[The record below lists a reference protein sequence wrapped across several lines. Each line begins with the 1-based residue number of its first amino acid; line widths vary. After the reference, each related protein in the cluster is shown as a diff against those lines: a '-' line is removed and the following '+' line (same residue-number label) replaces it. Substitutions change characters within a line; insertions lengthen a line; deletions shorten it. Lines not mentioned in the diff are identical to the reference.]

1 MIACASGNRSSRHG
15 YLVGNAICNMSSR
28 HGNPMD
34 SAITLG
40 AVEPNKV
47 YVVKNLCPISIVQL
61 DEVSEIS
68 WRKKAGFYLLNSSLG
83 SLSGGHNMLDLITL
97 VDNNVTMDT

>member
-1 MIACASGNRSSRHG
+1 MMACASGNRSSRHG

-40 AVEPNKV
+40 AVEPKKV

-61 DEVSEIS
+61 AEVPEIA
-68 WRKKAGFYLLNSSLG
+68 WRKKSCFNFLTDLVC
-83 SLSGGHNMLDLITL
+83 SLSGGHGMSNLIMF
-97 VDNNVTMDT
+97 VDNEVPMDT